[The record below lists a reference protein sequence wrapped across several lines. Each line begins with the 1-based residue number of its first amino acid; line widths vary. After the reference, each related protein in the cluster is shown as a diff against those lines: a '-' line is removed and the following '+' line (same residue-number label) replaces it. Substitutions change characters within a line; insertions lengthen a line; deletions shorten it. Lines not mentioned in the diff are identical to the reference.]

1 MRLRNVNSKVVVVVR
16 DDHPLTNHS
25 DWEPVE
31 APKSRTKK
39 TDTTSD

>member
-16 DDHPLTNHS
+16 DDHPLTTDT

-31 APKSRTKK
+31 DPKSRTKK

>member
-16 DDHPLTNHS
+16 DDHPLTTDT